1 MLDLLFSGITYGSI
15 IALGAI
21 GLTLISSILNFF
33 NFAYGDLFSLGA
45 FITFLFLGLL
55 GDWGTFLGLSFGWS
69 LVASALLSIVVMLVV
84 TLLIDRFYFK
94 PLRGLGVT
102 PLFMALA
109 SLGLSFIIRAIIN
122 IAWGPEVRYY
132 SSAIQIAKKLPLGI
146 RVKPDDFFIVITTF
160 ALVFLVYLF
169 LKKTRIGKAM
179 RAMSDNPVLSRASGV
194 ETGRVIMWTWI
205 IAGTLITVAGTL
217 YGIQVQLRPIMG
229 WHFLIPLF
237 VAVIM
242 GGVGSFW
249 GALVGG
255 MVIGISEEMI
265 TGVMQNLLYAMQIDA
280 DMSVYKPAVAFVLV
294 VIILLF
300 RPHGIFGTKERG
312 A

>member
-1 MLDLLFSGITYGSI
+1 MADLLVSGIIYGSI

-45 FITFLFLGLL
+45 FITFLFLDLL
-55 GDWGTFLGLSFGWS
+55 GDWGAFPGLSFGGG
-69 LVASALLSIVVMLVV
+69 LVVATLLSVLIMLAII
-84 TLLIDRFYFK
+84 LLIDRFFFK
-94 PLRGLGVT
+94 PLREFGAT
-102 PLFMALA
+102 PLFMSLA
-109 SLGLSFIIRAIIN
+109 SLGLAFILRAIIN
-122 IAWGPEVRYY
+122 IVWGPEIRYY
-132 SSAIQIAKKLPLGI
+132 STAIQISKKLPFGI
-146 RVKPDDFFIVITTF
+146 RVKPDEFFIVICTL
-160 ALVFLVYLF
+160 ALVTLVYLF
-169 LKKTRIGKAM
+169 LKKTRMGKAM
-179 RAMSDNPVLSRASGV
+179 RAMSDNPVLAKASGV
-194 ETGRVIMWTWI
+194 ETVRVIMWTWI

-242 GGVGSFW
+242 GGIGSFW
-249 GALVGG
+249 GALIGG

-265 TGVMQNLLYAMQIDA
+265 TAVLQNAFHSMQIDA

-294 VIILLF
+294 VLILLLK
-300 RPHGIFGTKERG
+300 PHGIFGKKEH
-312 A
+312 

>member
-1 MLDLLFSGITYGSI
+1 MADLFVSGIIYGSI

-45 FITFLFLGLL
+45 FVTLLFLGLL
-55 GDWGTFLGLSFGWS
+55 GDWQPFPGLSFGWG
-69 LVASALLSIVVMLVV
+69 LVFGTLLSVLIMLGVI
-84 TLLIDRFYFK
+84 LLIDRFYFK
-94 PLRGLGVT
+94 PLRNVGVT
-102 PLFMALA
+102 PLFMSLA
-109 SLGLSFIIRAIIN
+109 SLGLAFILRAVIN
-122 IAWGPEVRYY
+122 IVWGPEVRYY
-132 SSAIQIAKKLPLGI
+132 STAIQISKKLPLGV
-146 RVKPDDFFIVITTF
+146 RAKPDELFIVIC
-160 ALVFLVYLF
+160 ALVLVALVYLF
-169 LKKTRIGKAM
+169 LKRTRMGKAM
-179 RAMSDNPVLSRASGV
+179 RAMSDNPVLAKASGV
-194 ETGRVIMWTWI
+194 ETNRVIMWTWI
-205 IAGTLITVAGTL
+205 IAGALITVAGTL

-249 GALVGG
+249 GAMIGG

-265 TGVMQNLLYAMQIDA
+265 TGLFQNAFNSMGIEA

-294 VIILLF
+294 VAILLL
-300 RPHGIFGTKERG
+300 RPHGIFGKRER
-312 A
+312 

>member
-1 MLDLLFSGITYGSI
+1 MADLFVSGIIYGSI
-15 IALGAI
+15 VALGAI

-45 FITFLFLGLL
+45 FVTLLFLGLL
-55 GDWGTFLGLSFGWS
+55 GDWGTFLGLSFGWG
-69 LVASALLSIVVMLVV
+69 LVVAMLLSVLIMLVV
-84 TLLIDRFYFK
+84 ILLIDRCFFK
-94 PLRGLGVT
+94 PLRQVGVT
-102 PLFMALA
+102 PLFMSLA
-109 SLGLSFIIRAIIN
+109 SLGLAFILRAIIN

-132 SSAIQIAKKLPLGI
+132 SAAIQISRKLPLGI
-146 RVKPDDFFIVITTF
+146 RVKPDEVFIIIC
-160 ALVFLVYLF
+160 ALVLVALVYLF
-169 LKKTRIGKAM
+169 LKRTRMGKAM
-179 RAMSDNPVLSRASGV
+179 RAFSDNPVLAKASGV
-194 ETGRVIMWTWI
+194 ETNRVIMWTWI
-205 IAGTLITVAGTL
+205 IAGALITVAGTL

-249 GALVGG
+249 GAMIGG

-265 TGVMQNLLYAMQIDA
+265 TALIQNTFNSMRIEA

-294 VIILLF
+294 VAILLLK
-300 RPHGIFGTKERG
+300 PHGIFGKRER
-312 A
+312 